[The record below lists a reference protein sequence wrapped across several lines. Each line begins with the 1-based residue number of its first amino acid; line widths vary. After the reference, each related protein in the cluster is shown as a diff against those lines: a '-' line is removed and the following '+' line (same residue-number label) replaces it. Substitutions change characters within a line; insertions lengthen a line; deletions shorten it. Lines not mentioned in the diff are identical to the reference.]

1 MLAKKTSNA
10 FLTALINLLMLNT
23 VVIIIIGHVM
33 LNLTLSKIHKCCRS
47 IATFTLLHVADAFIQ
62 IDLYKKPLLIMLI
75 NATSL

>member
-47 IATFTLLHVADAFIQ
+47 IATFTFFI
-62 IDLYKKPLLIMLI
+62 
-75 NATSL
+75 